1 MRLEIKKYIRIL
13 LSLFFLLTA
22 CSPTA
27 ATAVNVEAQ
36 SQATL
41 ATATIPPPTY
51 TSRPPTETLTPTLPP
66 PTENPTATAIPVV
79 DSLKATVRA
88 DLLSC
93 RYGPGSEYL
102 YLFAFKKGAVINL
115 IGRTDGNN
123 WLMIENDRQCWIHQK
138 FVDIQGD
145 PQTLK
150 IVYPDPDG
158 YKLPVSPYYG
168 PTTVLS
174 AIRKED
180 KITVDW
186 IHIPVSPGDYEDAD
200 MFQYIIEVWRCEN
213 GQIIFDPLASSSPII
228 TFVDEAGCASPSH
241 GRVYVQDKHGYAGP
255 AEIPWPER

>member
-1 MRLEIKKYIRIL
+1 
-13 LSLFFLLTA
+13 
-22 CSPTA
+22 
-27 ATAVNVEAQ
+27 
-36 SQATL
+36 
-41 ATATIPPPTY
+41 
-51 TSRPPTETLTPTLPP
+51 
-66 PTENPTATAIPVV
+66 
-79 DSLKATVRA
+79 
-88 DLLSC
+88 
-93 RYGPGSEYL
+93 
-102 YLFAFKKGAVINL
+102 
-115 IGRTDGNN
+115 
-123 WLMIENDRQCWIHQK
+123 MIENDRQCWIHQK

-174 AIRKED
+174 AIRKQD

-200 MFQYIIEVWRCEN
+200 MFQYIIEVWRCEG
-213 GQIIFDPLASSSPII
+213 GQIIFDPLASNSPII